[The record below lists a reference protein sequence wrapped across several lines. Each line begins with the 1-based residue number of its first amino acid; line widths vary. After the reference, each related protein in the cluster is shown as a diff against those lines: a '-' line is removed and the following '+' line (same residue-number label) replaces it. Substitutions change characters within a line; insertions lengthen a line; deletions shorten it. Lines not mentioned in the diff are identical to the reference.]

1 MQSPPSF
8 IARKEDTIPPPQM
21 DPVGSDVLPPTP
33 STVAIAAAAMN
44 DSPPQEEEDGFLQQA
59 RVDELEGN
67 GISTGDI
74 KRLKEANFFT
84 VASVAYATLKQISAV
99 KGISENK
106 AVKLQESA
114 YEMVEMGFTTAA
126 ETFARQEQLI
136 TITTG
141 AKSLDGILR
150 GGIETGS
157 LTEIY
162 GEFRTGKSQL
172 CHQLA
177 VTCQLPLDMGGA
189 EGRCLFIDTESTF
202 RADRIH
208 AIATRYGLD
217 PAAVMRNIA
226 YAHSY
231 NSDHMLKLLDIA
243 RKLMSQSRFALIII
257 DSIMAQLRT
266 DYSGRGE
273 LSARQIHLAM
283 ILRTLRGLADEYG
296 VAVVYTNQVT
306 AQVDGLSFAPDPK
319 KPIGGNIIAHASTTR
334 LQFRKGRAEQRI
346 CKICDSPCL
355 PESECQFGIY
365 QEGIDDPHE
374 KEVVEDP
381 DN

>member
-1 MQSPPSF
+1 MQSPESIIHGKPNDRVPLDS
-8 IARKEDTIPPPQM
+8 
-21 DPVGSDVLPPTP
+21 LPPMP
-33 STVAIAAAAMN
+33 SVDPI
-44 DSPPQEEEDGFLQQA
+44 DEVIEEEEDSGAFPQQA

-67 GISTGDI
+67 GITTSDI

-84 VASVAYATLKQISAV
+84 AASVAYATLRQIAAV

-106 AVKLQESA
+106 ATKLQEAA
-114 YEMVEMGFTTAA
+114 YQVVEMGFTTAA

-141 AKSLDGILR
+141 SKALDGILR

-177 VTCQLPLDMGGA
+177 VTCQLPIDMGGA

-217 PAAVMRNIA
+217 PAAVMGNIA

-231 NSDHMLKLLDIA
+231 NSDHLLKLLDIA
-243 RKLMSQSRFALIII
+243 KKLMSQSRFSLIIV

-273 LSARQIHLAM
+273 LSARQVHLAM
-283 ILRTLRGLADEYG
+283 ILRTLRGLADDYG
-296 VAVVYTNQVT
+296 VAVVYTNQVV

-346 CKICDSPCL
+346 CRICDSPCL

-365 QEGIDDPHE
+365 QEGIDDPRE
-374 KEVVEDP
+374 KEPVDED
-381 DN
+381 N